1 MREKISALLERGSL
15 ALRKEKRVG
24 VKELQSTDEFRASI
38 DKNKLAVVLF
48 YDPRTLGKSLLPML
62 SGGAEQ
68 LRNVTFARVDVS
80 TYPEIYGDSVSR
92 GGPAARHP
100 CLMCYRDGH
109 VLSPLELSLTTDVA
123 AITTFLQQVA
133 ASE

>member
-1 MREKISALLERGSL
+1 MREKTSASLERVAL

-24 VKELQSTDEFRASI
+24 VQELQSTDEFRASI

-48 YDPRTLGKSLLPML
+48 YDPRSSGRSLFSTLSDGT
-62 SGGAEQ
+62 GQ
-68 LRNVTFARVDVS
+68 LRNVAFGQVDVRKH
-80 TYPEIYGDSVSR
+80 PEIYGESISR

-100 CLMCYRDGH
+100 CLMCYRDGQ
-109 VLSPLELSLTTDVA
+109 VLFPLELSLATDVA
-123 AITTFLQQVA
+123 DITTFLQQVA

>member
-1 MREKISALLERGSL
+1 MREKTSASLERVSL

-38 DKNKLAVVLF
+38 DKYKLAVVLF
-48 YDPRTLGKSLLPML
+48 YDPRTLGRSLLPML

-68 LRNVTFARVDVS
+68 LRNVAFGRVDVS
-80 TYPEIYGDSVSR
+80 KYPEIYGESVSR

-100 CLMCYRDGH
+100 CLICYRDGH
-109 VLSPLELSLTTDVA
+109 VLFPLELSLSTDVA
-123 AITTFLQQVA
+123 DITKFLQQVA